1 MLCFR
6 EDNRNTLGLACSCL
20 CIWQNAATAYVAHGR
35 LPAHTLY
42 RGFDLELERGK
53 VAERE
58 RGARYARDGNQS
70 RRPAHD
76 DDDDE
81 EKLYALIQYIDVGQK
96 CATCLSAIAAAPLRL
111 HIQPAV
117 PLQRAKRQ
125 LVLTSTIK
133 KVRQLV
139 EVQRDNDNVRKP
151 RQQ

>member
-1 MLCFR
+1 MCSALTRSLSLFLVLCFR

-58 RGARYARDGNQS
+58 RERGARYARDGNQS

-96 CATCLSAIAAAPLRL
+96 CATCLSAIAAAPFVYPYSRL
-111 HIQPAV
+111 YLYSVRNGSLCSPQP
-117 PLQRAKRQ
+117 
-125 LVLTSTIK
+125 
-133 KVRQLV
+133 
-139 EVQRDNDNVRKP
+139 
-151 RQQ
+151 